1 MVWPNRTG
9 VVELLPERFALLLLS
24 SCAWLCGCVRA
35 RGTGR
40 SEIGL
45 LGYMLECLCQAHSQ
59 WGAAVMRKDRR
70 GSINNRAGPAKNLM
84 KRKTRSSIIG

>member
-40 SEIGL
+40 SEIVL
-45 LGYMLECLCQAHSQ
+45 LGSMLECLCQHPAS
-59 WGAAVMRKDRR
+59 GGRR
-70 GSINNRAGPAKNLM
+70 
-84 KRKTRSSIIG
+84 